1 MIIEYVWK
9 REIFT
14 DPLLPPGC
22 DVGWCDRASLG
33 GGSLIG
39 RRARYSDGGRG
50 PDWRRCRFTRKV
62 RVRCNLWRLKRGDE
76 KISSRLLY
84 WRRGGGPDWRR
95 CWFIRKVRERCC
107 IWRLKRREKKIR
119 RTCYRLLGVPHTAPI
134 GGWKSAR
141 ERPLFQK
148 KTQGIAEKACWR
160 RRWHVLN
167 RTMEWN
173 FAFTLVFCRGGHWR
187 TMIVERGLLNPRQ
200 REASG
205 SSLFTAKV
213 VSGTRLMTS
222 VSGSLLHWGPDGA
235 RSAVDRK
242 VMTKRN
248 EFSKFLITKS
258 LTSKG

>member
-107 IWRLKRREKKIR
+107 IWRLKRREKNFVALA
-119 RTCYRLLGVPHTAPI
+119 TGFLGVPHTAPI

-148 KTQGIAEKACWR
+148 K
-160 RRWHVLN
+160 
-167 RTMEWN
+167 
-173 FAFTLVFCRGGHWR
+173 
-187 TMIVERGLLNPRQ
+187 NPRDRRKSLLETEMARAQ
-200 REASG
+200 QNHGVKFCFHSG
-205 SSLFTAKV
+205 ILSRRALENDDCRKRAAKFTAA
-213 VSGTRLMTS
+213 
-222 VSGSLLHWGPDGA
+222 GSFWKLAIH
-235 RSAVDRK
+235 S
-242 VMTKRN
+242 
-248 EFSKFLITKS
+248 
-258 LTSKG
+258 

>member
-33 GGSLIG
+33 GGSPIG

-107 IWRLKRREKKIR
+107 IWRLKRREKKFR
-119 RTCYRLLGVPHTAPI
+119 RTCYRLLGVPHNIDKSSILTLTGRLYDYSCTQQYSSWQVNRVLHITCVYRVKILRWDVDTICHAP
-134 GGWKSAR
+134 
-141 ERPLFQK
+141 
-148 KTQGIAEKACWR
+148 
-160 RRWHVLN
+160 
-167 RTMEWN
+167 
-173 FAFTLVFCRGGHWR
+173 
-187 TMIVERGLLNPRQ
+187 
-200 REASG
+200 
-205 SSLFTAKV
+205 
-213 VSGTRLMTS
+213 
-222 VSGSLLHWGPDGA
+222 
-235 RSAVDRK
+235 
-242 VMTKRN
+242 
-248 EFSKFLITKS
+248 
-258 LTSKG
+258 

>member
-33 GGSLIG
+33 GGSPIG

-107 IWRLKRREKKIR
+107 IWRLKRREKKNSSHLLQAFR
-119 RTCYRLLGVPHTAPI
+119 RPSQYTYPYNVHCFRSTGVPDT
-134 GGWKSAR
+134 K
-141 ERPLFQK
+141 Q
-148 KTQGIAEKACWR
+148 
-160 RRWHVLN
+160 
-167 RTMEWN
+167 EW
-173 FAFTLVFCRGGHWR
+173 
-187 TMIVERGLLNPRQ
+187 I
-200 REASG
+200 
-205 SSLFTAKV
+205 
-213 VSGTRLMTS
+213 
-222 VSGSLLHWGPDGA
+222 
-235 RSAVDRK
+235 
-242 VMTKRN
+242 
-248 EFSKFLITKS
+248 
-258 LTSKG
+258 